1 VGWIPAGA
9 RPSPDGLAPAAGYAN
24 GLLEGSVWK
33 EVSGL
38 RVACRELSPP
48 PSWISPDQ
56 GLNYR
61 VASARQ
67 RTLLATYIS
76 SAKKSIVGES
86 FDGLATFWRRRWLV
100 KYFIQRQVTRS
111 YKQSY
116 LGLSWILL
124 SPLVWVLFLALIFSE
139 SVGIRLRLVEGYP
152 NLNYGLYLY
161 CGLLPF
167 LAFSEAMNKSISSI
181 RSSSGLVQKVIF
193 PLEILPFTNTIA
205 SMIDKFFGVGALLIV
220 VVLFGRDLHWTA
232 LALPFIVV
240 LQVVFILGLSYFMAV
255 FGTYLP
261 DFSEVMR
268 PVIRG
273 MFFLTPII
281 WTPDRLP
288 ESIRWVVDYNP
299 LAYLVIAYREV
310 VLFGNLPGGL
320 STLYFTLFSV
330 ALFVAG
336 FALFNRLKGGF
347 ADQL

>member
-1 VGWIPAGA
+1 M
-9 RPSPDGLAPAAGYAN
+9 
-24 GLLEGSVWK
+24 
-33 EVSGL
+33 
-38 RVACRELSPP
+38 
-48 PSWISPDQ
+48 
-56 GLNYR
+56 
-61 VASARQ
+61 
-67 RTLLATYIS
+67 ATYIS

-152 NLNYGLYLY
+152 NLNFGLYLY

-167 LAFSEAMNKSISSI
+167 LAFSEAMNKSMSSI
-181 RSSSGLVQKVIF
+181 RGSSGLVQKVIF

-288 ESIRWVVDYNP
+288 EEIRWVVDYNP
-299 LAYLVIAYREV
+299 LAYLVNAYREI
-310 VLFGNLPGGL
+310 VLFGNLPGAL
-320 STLYFTLFSV
+320 STVYFTLFSV
-330 ALFVAG
+330 ALFIAG